1 MPSTTRDESVIATLE
16 TISIHGHEVA
26 VWQGGSGP
34 ALVLIHGMA
43 GSAETWQPIIDRL
56 TENYTVIAPDL
67 PGHGLSDKPRGDY
80 SLGAYAS
87 FVRDLMNH
95 FDCPRATI
103 VGQSLGGG
111 IAMQFAYQHPEFCER
126 LVLVSSGGLGEEVSW
141 MLRLL
146 ATPGVEYVL
155 PVAFMPWIGDGI
167 KQVTPVLSK
176 IGLRPSAQLEE
187 IWRAYD
193 SLADPETRSAFVH
206 TIKAVIDTRG
216 QRVSAADRLYLAEDV
231 PTLIVWGGR
240 DPIIPV
246 SHGHS
251 AHELIPRSRLEI
263 FDKSGHFPHCE
274 EPQRFVELLEDF
286 TTSTLPARRD
296 AIEATT

>member
-1 MPSTTRDESVIATLE
+1 MSVQLE
-16 TISIHGHEVA
+16 TVSIHGHEVA
-26 VWQGGSGP
+26 LRRGGTGP
-34 ALVLIHGMA
+34 ALVLVHGMA
-43 GSAETWQPIIDRL
+43 GSAETWHPIIDRL
-56 TENYTVIAPDL
+56 AENYTVIAPDL
-67 PGHGLSDKPRGDY
+67 PGHGQSDKPRGDY
-80 SLGAYAS
+80 SLGAYSS
-87 FVRDLMNH
+87 FLRDLMTQL
-95 FDCPRATI
+95 DCPSATI

-141 MLRLL
+141 MLRLI

-155 PVAFMPWIGDGI
+155 PIAFMPWIGDGI
-167 KQVTPVLSK
+167 RHVTPVLSK
-176 IGLRPSAQLEE
+176 LGLRPSAQLKE

-193 SLADPETRSAFVH
+193 SLADPEARSAFVH
-206 TIKAVIDTRG
+206 TMKAVIDTRG
-216 QRVSAADRLYLAEDV
+216 QRVSAVDRLYLAEDV

-246 SHGHS
+246 SHGRT

-286 TTSTLPARRD
+286 TTSTVSARPNPAG
-296 AIEATT
+296 ATAQ